1 MGQGET
7 LLSCLDF
14 YLPILVLLGVNG
26 DMQYG
31 VEALLCLEVL
41 EVAFEYKSVFL
52 LLEQIY
58 DFCQLGLL
66 PFFAVLNGLNEGILC
81 LEEVAH
87 LEVALVDPVVSFGIG
102 SVLIE
107 H

>member
-1 MGQGET
+1 M
-7 LLSCLDF
+7 SCLDF

-26 DMQYG
+26 DMQDG
-31 VEALLCLEVL
+31 VEALLRLEVL

-52 LLEQIY
+52 LLDQIY
-58 DFCQLGLL
+58 DVCQLGFL
-66 PFFAVLNGLNEGILC
+66 PFFAVLNSLNEGILC

-87 LEVALVDPVVSFGIG
+87 LQVALVDSVVSFGIG